1 MSKFYGVI
9 GFRETVE
16 TAPGVTTEEI
26 TEHYYYG
33 DWTRNSNRYSSG
45 QKVNDD
51 ITISNTLSI
60 VADEFAQQWCGSM
73 VYVKYMG
80 CKWKVSSVEI
90 QHPRLIIQLG
100 GVYHG

>member
-1 MSKFYGVI
+1 MSKFYGCI

-16 TAPGVTTEEI
+16 SAPGVWTEEI

-33 DWTRNSNRYSSG
+33 DWTRQSSRNVQG

-51 ITISNTLSI
+51 ITISNSLII
-60 VADEFAQQWCGSM
+60 VADQFVYENSASM
-73 VYVKYMG
+73 LYVKNMG
-80 CKWKVSSVEI
+80 IKWKVSSVEI

-100 GVYHG
+100 GVWNG